1 MDNLIKVAR
10 INGQSVTFNEG
21 ETILE
26 VARRMGIFIPTL
38 CEFAALNHRPG
49 TCRMCLTEVTKANG
63 VTQMVTACETRVEDG
78 DVINTRAKRV
88 RQMQKLQAELLFAD
102 HCETCS
108 SCARHGACELQTVA
122 KQVGLD
128 VTTMSGRLA
137 TRKPTVDRSAP
148 GLVFTADKCIRCLRC
163 IEACRSVQGLG
174 VMTLNHTGTGAA
186 IGFAGDRWGDSD
198 TCIQCGQ
205 CALVCPT
212 GALAVKDQIETALD
226 WFSDDT
232 IKTVVQFAPAVRLAV
247 AEGIGLPA
255 GINLEGQVIAALKA
269 LGADYVMDT
278 RWGADVTIMEEG
290 TEFLERLEAQKKAG
304 TLARPTTMFTSCCP
318 GWVTH
323 VEKNAPDMIPYLSST
338 RSPQAIF
345 GALSKTWLP
354 KVLNVEPTSLRTIS
368 IMPCTAKKGEAS
380 RAQLAR
386 DGRPDTDLVL
396 TIQEFLTLLERTG
409 IDLKSLMPATFDS
422 LLMSEASG
430 AAQLFATTGGVM
442 EAALRTV
449 TALTG
454 GPALAKVAFEPVRG
468 LETLKEATIDTITF
482 GPLRVAV
489 VYGMRTMTK
498 VIDMVRAGTCP
509 YHFVEVMACPGGC
522 IGGGGTVRGRTWGQ
536 TLEARQSGVY
546 ATDNAMPI
554 RASHENPDVIKLYR
568 EYLGKPGSAL
578 AHDLLHCGYEP
589 HQKHAETPTYEAI
602 EANVELA
609 NG

>member
-1 MDNLIKVAR
+1 M
-10 INGQSVTFNEG
+10 
-21 ETILE
+21 
-26 VARRMGIFIPTL
+26 
-38 CEFAALNHRPG
+38 
-49 TCRMCLTEVTKANG
+49 
-63 VTQMVTACETRVEDG
+63 
-78 DVINTRAKRV
+78 
-88 RQMQKLQAELLFAD
+88 
-102 HCETCS
+102 
-108 SCARHGACELQTVA
+108 
-122 KQVGLD
+122 
-128 VTTMSGRLA
+128 
-137 TRKPTVDRSAP
+137 
-148 GLVFTADKCIRCLRC
+148 
-163 IEACRSVQGLG
+163 
-174 VMTLNHTGTGAA
+174 
-186 IGFAGDRWGDSD
+186 
-198 TCIQCGQ
+198 
-205 CALVCPT
+205 
-212 GALAVKDQIETALD
+212 
-226 WFSDDT
+226 
-232 IKTVVQFAPAVRLAV
+232 

-290 TEFLERLEAQKKAG
+290 TEFLERLEAQMKAG
-304 TLARPTTMFTSCCP
+304 TLAHPTTMFTSCCP

-354 KVLNVEPTSLRTIS
+354 KVLNIEPTSLRTIS

-422 LLMSEASG
+422 PLMSEASG

-468 LETLKEATIDTITF
+468 LETLKEATIDTTTF

-589 HQKHAETPTYEAI
+589 HQKHAETPTYESI

>member
-1 MDNLIKVAR
+1 M
-10 INGQSVTFNEG
+10 
-21 ETILE
+21 
-26 VARRMGIFIPTL
+26 
-38 CEFAALNHRPG
+38 
-49 TCRMCLTEVTKANG
+49 
-63 VTQMVTACETRVEDG
+63 
-78 DVINTRAKRV
+78 
-88 RQMQKLQAELLFAD
+88 
-102 HCETCS
+102 
-108 SCARHGACELQTVA
+108 
-122 KQVGLD
+122 
-128 VTTMSGRLA
+128 
-137 TRKPTVDRSAP
+137 
-148 GLVFTADKCIRCLRC
+148 
-163 IEACRSVQGLG
+163 
-174 VMTLNHTGTGAA
+174 
-186 IGFAGDRWGDSD
+186 
-198 TCIQCGQ
+198 
-205 CALVCPT
+205 
-212 GALAVKDQIETALD
+212 
-226 WFSDDT
+226 
-232 IKTVVQFAPAVRLAV
+232 RLAV

-422 LLMSEASG
+422 PLMSEASG

-454 GPALAKVAFEPVRG
+454 LCIFSINPQIRIL
-468 LETLKEATIDTITF
+468 
-482 GPLRVAV
+482 
-489 VYGMRTMTK
+489 
-498 VIDMVRAGTCP
+498 
-509 YHFVEVMACPGGC
+509 FVPFACS
-522 IGGGGTVRGRTWGQ
+522 RR
-536 TLEARQSGVY
+536 L
-546 ATDNAMPI
+546 
-554 RASHENPDVIKLYR
+554 
-568 EYLGKPGSAL
+568 
-578 AHDLLHCGYEP
+578 
-589 HQKHAETPTYEAI
+589 
-602 EANVELA
+602 
-609 NG
+609 

>member
-38 CEFAALNHRPG
+38 CEFTALNHRPG

-354 KVLNVEPTSLRTIS
+354 KVLNIEPMSLRTIS

-422 LLMSEASG
+422 PLMSEASG

-468 LETLKEATIDTITF
+468 LETLKEATIETTTF

-498 VIDMVRAGTCP
+498 VIDMVRAGTCLSLI
-509 YHFVEVMACPGGC
+509 H
-522 IGGGGTVRGRTWGQ
+522 I
-536 TLEARQSGVY
+536 S
-546 ATDNAMPI
+546 
-554 RASHENPDVIKLYR
+554 
-568 EYLGKPGSAL
+568 
-578 AHDLLHCGYEP
+578 EP
-589 HQKHAETPTYEAI
+589 TRH
-602 EANVELA
+602 
-609 NG
+609 